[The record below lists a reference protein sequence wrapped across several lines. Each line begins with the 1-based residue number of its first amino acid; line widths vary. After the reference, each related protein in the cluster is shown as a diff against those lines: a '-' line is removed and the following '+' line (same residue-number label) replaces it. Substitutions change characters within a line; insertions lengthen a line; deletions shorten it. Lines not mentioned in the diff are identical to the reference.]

1 MKMVMVWKRVCES
14 DTVEIFVDMSEYL
27 EESDCIFEEMKS
39 HIWTHLTNRVSILRV
54 AFQS

>member
-39 HIWTHLTNRVSILRV
+39 HI
-54 AFQS
+54 